1 MYCYTHETISYRQ
14 ELVTLQA
21 GVGEDN
27 SHNSYLTTNSSSM
40 ETPIWVG
47 FHNCEPGLFTDA
59 DLDDVHKAPSRSRLG
74 RSLTSQAMPQ
84 TYQNTKLLR
93 LHEQRRGELVG

>member
-1 MYCYTHETISYRQ
+1 MYCYTHETIYYCQ

-47 FHNCEPGLFTDA
+47 FHHREPGRFTDVVP
-59 DLDDVHKAPSRSRLG
+59 DDVCRAQSRSRLG
-74 RSLTSQAMPQ
+74 RSLTSQVVPQ